1 MLYSFSNYYTN
12 IQTRWFLNRRPYK
25 TQQERRELYLLDHD
39 YWCITIQNVREIYA
53 YMDALMPLSFEDS
66 VWKSP
71 KSPIQH
77 CEQSTMLPD
86 MALWT
91 GQKLVKPLCY
101 VKLKNSNA
109 TIWVIFKQCD
119 YVRILFDLSIKS
131 QELLDL

>member
-12 IQTRWFLNRRPYK
+12 IQVRRFLNRRPYK

-53 YMDALMPLSFEDS
+53 YMDALMPLSFEHS

-77 CEQSTMLPD
+77 CEPSTMLPD

-91 GQKLVKPLCY
+91 GQKLVKTQCY
-101 VKLKNSNA
+101 
-109 TIWVIFKQCD
+109 
-119 YVRILFDLSIKS
+119 
-131 QELLDL
+131 